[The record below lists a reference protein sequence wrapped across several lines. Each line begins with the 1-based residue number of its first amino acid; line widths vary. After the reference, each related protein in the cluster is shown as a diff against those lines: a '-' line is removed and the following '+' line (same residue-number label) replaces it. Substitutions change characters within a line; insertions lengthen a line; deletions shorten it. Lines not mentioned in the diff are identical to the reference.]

1 VALTSR
7 TGVLSSSPYSPNLLE
22 LDFSHLRAEGVRMLH
37 SPPLKVRRAQHTY
50 SYIARSAILA
60 KKLAELCNGLL
71 LAF

>member
-50 SYIARSAILA
+50 RARSAILA